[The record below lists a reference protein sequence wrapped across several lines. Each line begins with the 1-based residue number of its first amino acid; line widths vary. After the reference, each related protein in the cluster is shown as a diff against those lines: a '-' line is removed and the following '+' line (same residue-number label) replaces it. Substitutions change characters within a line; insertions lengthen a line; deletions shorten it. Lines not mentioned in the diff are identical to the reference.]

1 MITRIQSLR
10 LYLRE
15 FQRSLGRRLSVA
27 DVELLGP
34 IERHRRL
41 GRCSPWIVHDHPDRP
56 GSLPLLRKYLQWV
69 IDYTGVD
76 YPEIL
81 FEPPPEHPDSYRGC
95 NFDHIVFTRCRF
107 TLHRDRYD
115 RCTRVFIPQ
124 LSPGRL
130 FILHFLCTR
139 PPWVCNE
146 TNTSRRER
154 AAPTEEDTKLT
165 LRGLLPGPYRSMA
178 QPVAPPPSGN
188 SVAPS
193 LGALESLRSL
203 KSPTSLISLSLVRMA
218 GALRKA
224 GESGC
229 IAAASRSGSV

>member
-10 LYLRE
+10 LYLRPFE
-15 FQRSLGRRLSVA
+15 RSLGRRLSVA
-27 DVELLGP
+27 DIELLGP

-56 GSLPLLRKYLQWV
+56 GSLPLLRKYLRWV

-130 FILHFLCTR
+130 FILHFLCAKT
-139 PPWVCNE
+139 PWMSTPV
-146 TNTSRRER
+146 NTSRRER
-154 AAPTEEDTKLT
+154 KAPSSGSKPVVILT
-165 LRGLLPGPYRSMA
+165 LREQRHAVVGKSSPAPHCPIALPLPAIDPEMNSITLITITH
-178 QPVAPPPSGN
+178 SGAE
-188 SVAPS
+188 VFR
-193 LGALESLRSL
+193 LR
-203 KSPTSLISLSLVRMA
+203 
-218 GALRKA
+218 
-224 GESGC
+224 
-229 IAAASRSGSV
+229 

>member
-1 MITRIQSLR
+1 MITRTSELR
-10 LYLRE
+10 KYLFE
-15 FQRSLGRRLSVA
+15 FQCSLGRRLSLA
-27 DVELLGP
+27 DIELLGP

-81 FEPPPEHPDSYRGC
+81 FEPPPQAPDSYRGC

-154 AAPTEEDTKLT
+154 AVPCEEDTRLT
-165 LRGLLPGPYRSMA
+165 LREQRGRPRRKAFLSAPWSFGSFRPAKRTDALLWKHVQDPCYRSGVSCFQTIRMA
-178 QPVAPPPSGN
+178 
-188 SVAPS
+188 
-193 LGALESLRSL
+193 RR
-203 KSPTSLISLSLVRMA
+203 LVRVVQIQ
-218 GALRKA
+218 GDK
-224 GESGC
+224 GEC
-229 IAAASRSGSV
+229 

>member
-1 MITRIQSLR
+1 MITRTSELKK
-10 LYLRE
+10 YLFE
-15 FQRSLGRRLSVA
+15 FQRSLGRRLSLA
-27 DVELLGP
+27 DIELLGP

-41 GRCSPWIVHDHPDRP
+41 GCCSPWIVHDHPDRP
-56 GSLPLLRKYLQWV
+56 GSLPLLRKYLRWV
-69 IDYTGVD
+69 LDYTGVD

-95 NFDHIVFTRCRF
+95 NFDHVVFTRCRF

-154 AAPTEEDTKLT
+154 AVPSEEDTRLT
-165 LRGLLPGPYRSMA
+165 LREQRHAVVGKSSPAPHCPRSWLSQLLRATPE
-178 QPVAPPPSGN
+178 PSSAFIVLHRG
-188 SVAPS
+188 VDTD
-193 LGALESLRSL
+193 R
-203 KSPTSLISLSLVRMA
+203 
-218 GALRKA
+218 
-224 GESGC
+224 C
-229 IAAASRSGSV
+229 I